1 VRATSDEL
9 IDVVAELSLDTAAT
23 LADLAAIE
31 HSCVW
36 CFKAHRV
43 QLVRLFLALNRK
55 RAILVFRAPDAESV
69 RLACHHARMPIERV
83 WPCDHVC
90 TTPVD
95 PGGQLA

>member
-1 VRATSDEL
+1 VRATSDDL
-9 IDVVAELSLDTAAT
+9 IDVVGELSFDTAST

-31 HSCVW
+31 RSCVW

-69 RLACHHARMPIERV
+69 RLACHHARMPLERV
-83 WPCDHVC
+83 WSCDQVC
-90 TTPVD
+90 T
-95 PGGQLA
+95 AI